1 MNSDTW
7 FDNYVPK
14 FIFNDNNLTWKIDS
28 KYDPLIAE
36 YRKEVD
42 FDFDIFIYTMLT
54 WLNNKMPQ
62 FSQQHVLNMIFDY
75 LDQAEPAE
83 DTQIAIYGFLNYLT
97 VNLQT
102 DVIDQL
108 DHKLF
113 KYPKKATLVEYESI
127 ADVYCNIVENA
138 IASSLGGDEELAI
151 KYWQRFFSLREN
163 RLQLNI
169 EFINNKHDS

>member
-102 DVIDQL
+102 DVI
-108 DHKLF
+108 
-113 KYPKKATLVEYESI
+113 EGG
-127 ADVYCNIVENA
+127 IVN
-138 IASSLGGDEELAI
+138 
-151 KYWQRFFSLREN
+151 
-163 RLQLNI
+163 
-169 EFINNKHDS
+169 